1 MHSGSD
7 RHVTRNRHRFVA
19 LSILMFAMAMIAAQI
34 RSTVAESVSSFKVV
48 KLIGSAGSGAPK
60 KDAHMVN
67 AWGNAFSPGNAFW
80 INDQGTDR
88 KSVV

>member
-7 RHVTRNRHRFVA
+7 RHVIRNRHRFVA
-19 LSILMFAMAMIAAQI
+19 LSILIVAMAMVAAQI

-67 AWGNAFSPGNAFW
+67 AWGNAFFPGNPFW
-80 INDQGTDR
+80 I
-88 KSVV
+88 